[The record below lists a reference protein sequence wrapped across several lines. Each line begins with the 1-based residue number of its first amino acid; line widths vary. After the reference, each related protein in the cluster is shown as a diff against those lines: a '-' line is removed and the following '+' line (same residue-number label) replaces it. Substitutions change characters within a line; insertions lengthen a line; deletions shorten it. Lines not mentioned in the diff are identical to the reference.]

1 MIEQIASVISL
12 CEKVKEGLKSKYE
25 RDMAEAV
32 AYEKIKKIMEGGKGN
47 E

>member
-1 MIEQIASVISL
+1 MIEQIASIISL
-12 CEKVKEGLKSKYE
+12 CEKVKEGLPSKYDK
-25 RDMAEAV
+25 DMAEAV